1 MIAIIDYGA
10 GNLQSV
16 KNALDFIRVENKITN
31 KAGDI
36 EKADKI
42 ILPGVG
48 SFGNIISYLEKN
60 NLIDPIKDSIL
71 AGKPYLGICLGLQI
85 LFEKS
90 EEDRKAKG
98 LGIFK
103 GNVVKF
109 KSKNLKIPQIGWNS
123 IKINKDN
130 KNGLSLKDGSYFYFV
145 HSYYVKPKDGIIVLA
160 ETDYGIKFASA
171 IAKGNVFG
179 VQFHPERSGSVGL
192 KVLENFC
199 KIHRKV

>member
-160 ETDYGIKFASA
+160 ETDYGIKFVSA